1 MVADPAWLSEL
12 SGERAWAHI
21 RHVAEQIPSRLAG
34 SANCERM
41 AAYALSELQAAGVDA
56 VRTEYPGL
64 VSFPGPAQLRSL
76 SPEERA
82 IPANAMGHS
91 VPTLPE
97 GIEGELVYVGSGGE
111 ADYAG
116 KDVRGKVTLSELSY
130 APARHEKQRLA
141 GPRGSIA
148 QVMMNWGA
156 DDNPVLP
163 YGSVKPCWGNPTPET
178 MRTEMPTIP
187 CLGIARTA
195 GQHLKRLCE
204 RGPVRVWLRAECENG
219 WRTLQQTIGR
229 IPGTDGTGDFV
240 IMGGHMDSWPGPQ
253 ATDNAAGSAC
263 FLEIAR
269 LFAAH
274 REALRRGITLG
285 FWVGHETGTMV
296 GSSWF
301 VDRFWDDLRAH
312 AVAYLQVDQP
322 AMTGTSRWITP
333 SNPELKRF
341 HQRVE
346 RAVLGGMPVAW
357 HHLGKT
363 GDTSFFGIGI
373 PTLAPRMG
381 FTEEEIKATARATL
395 GWWHHSDANTLDKV
409 DPKLLAI
416 HLQVYARY
424 LWELCTAPILPM
436 EFVTVAGQFRK
447 RLADLAA
454 LPGLPGGLDLAVVVR
469 RAEALGAAAACLD
482 GAAEA
487 WRRRYA
493 DGSVKDPEPQTLL
506 NACLMRLSR
515 LLIPM
520 ASTAVGTYGH
530 DPYGLSAQ
538 AEMIPGLVPL
548 REFATL
554 VPGNEACT
562 LLETKMRRERNR
574 VADTLGEAVA
584 AIEST
589 LARVGAKREI

>member
-1 MVADPAWLSEL
+1 MASQPAWLSEV
-12 SGERAWAHI
+12 SGDRARAHV
-21 RHVAEQIPSRLAG
+21 RHIGEQIPSRLAG
-34 SANCERM
+34 SPNCERM
-41 AAYALSELQAAGVDA
+41 AAYALRELQAAGVEA
-56 VRTEYPGL
+56 IRYEYPGL
-64 VSFPGPAQLRSL
+64 VSFPGPAQLRVL
-76 SPEERA
+76 APEERA
-82 IPANAMGHS
+82 IPANALGHS
-91 VPTLPE
+91 VPTLPG
-97 GIEGELVYVGSGGE
+97 GIEGELVYIGSGGE

-156 DDNPVLP
+156 DDNAVLP

-178 MRTEMPTIP
+178 MRAEMPTIP

-195 GQHLKRLCE
+195 GQYLKRLCE
-204 RGPVRVWLRAECENG
+204 GGPVRVWLRVECDNA
-219 WRTLQQTIGR
+219 WRRLQQTVGR

-240 IMGGHMDSWPGPQ
+240 ILGGHMDSWPGPQ

-269 LFAAH
+269 VFAAH
-274 REALRRGITLG
+274 RDPLRRGLTFG

-333 SNPELKRF
+333 SNAELKRF

-346 RAVLGGMPVAW
+346 RDVLGEMPLAW
-357 HHLGKT
+357 HRLAKT

-373 PTLAPRMG
+373 PTLAPRMA
-381 FTEEEIKATARATL
+381 FTEEEVKATARATL

-409 DPKLLAI
+409 DPRLLGI

-424 LWELCTAPILPM
+424 LWELCTLPILPM
-436 EFVTVAGQFRK
+436 EFVTVAEQFRK

-454 LPGLPGGLDLAVVVR
+454 LPGLPDGLDLAAVVR
-469 RAEALGAAAACLD
+469 RAEALAAAAARLD
-482 GAAEA
+482 GAAEGWA
-487 WRRRYA
+487 RRYA
-493 DGSVKDPEPQTLL
+493 DGSVTDGEPATLL
-506 NACLMRLSR
+506 NEGLKRLSR
-515 LLIPM
+515 LLIPA

-538 AEMIPGLVPL
+538 AEMIPALVPL
-548 REFATL
+548 REFGRL
-554 VPGNEACT
+554 DPQGEAHT
-562 LLETKMRRERNR
+562 LLATKMVRERNR
-574 VADTLGEAVA
+574 LADALGEAIA
-584 AIEST
+584 TIETT
-589 LARVGAKREI
+589 LARVGTK

>member
-1 MVADPAWLSEL
+1 MTTDPAWLSEI
-12 SGERAWAHI
+12 SGERAWAHVRQI
-21 RHVAEQIPSRLAG
+21 AEQIPSRLAG
-34 SANCERM
+34 SPNCERM
-41 AAYALSELQAAGVDA
+41 AAYALGELQAAGVEA
-56 VRTEYPGL
+56 VRYDYPGL
-64 VSFPGPAQLRSL
+64 VSFPGPAQLRVL
-76 SPEERA
+76 APEERV

-91 VPTLPE
+91 VPTLGD
-97 GIEGELVYVGSGGE
+97 GIEGELVSIGSGGE
-111 ADYAG
+111 ADYVG
-116 KDVRGKVTLSELSY
+116 KDVRGKITLSELSY
-130 APARHEKQRLA
+130 SPARHEKQRLA

-156 DDNPVLP
+156 DDNAVLP

-195 GQHLKRLCE
+195 GQYLKRLCE
-204 RGPVRVWLRAECENG
+204 RGPVRVWLRVECENG
-219 WRTLQQTIGR
+219 WRTLQQTVGR
-229 IPGTDGTGDFV
+229 IPGTEGTGDFA
-240 IMGGHMDSWPGPQ
+240 ILGGHMDSWPGPQ

-263 FLEIAR
+263 CLEIAR
-269 LFAAH
+269 VFAAH
-274 REALRRGITLG
+274 RDALRRGLTLG

-301 VDRFWDDLRAH
+301 VDRFWDDVRAH

-322 AMTGTSRWITP
+322 AMTGTSRWLTP

-346 RAVLGGMPVAW
+346 RDVLGSMPVVW
-357 HHLGKT
+357 HRLGKT
-363 GDTSFFGIGI
+363 GDTSFFGIGV
-373 PTLAPRMG
+373 PSLAPRMG

-424 LWELCTAPILPM
+424 LWELCTTPILPM
-436 EFVTVAGQFRK
+436 EFVTVADQFRE
-447 RLADLAA
+447 RLTVLAA
-454 LPGLPGGLDLAVVVR
+454 LPGLPGGLDLAAVVR
-469 RAEALGAAAACLD
+469 RAEALGAAASRLD
-482 GAAEA
+482 GAADT
-487 WRRRYA
+487 WRRRYE
-493 DGSVKDPEPQTLL
+493 DERLKDSEPQTIL

-515 LLIPM
+515 LLIPA

-538 AEMIPGLVPL
+538 DEMIPALVPL
-548 REFATL
+548 RDFAAL
-554 VPGNEACT
+554 DPKSEAST
-562 LLETKMRRERNR
+562 LLATKMARERNR
-574 VADTLGEAVA
+574 IADGVGDAIA
-584 AIEST
+584 AIESA
-589 LARVGAKREI
+589 LARLGEK